1 MDFVEPEPATDPLD
15 TALTLRL
22 TRERAMVGAALLD
35 PACADLL
42 LAEVEPRDLICS
54 VAESVLKALAEV
66 RDDDPVAYATDPTVE
81 LVAARAGRCVQ
92 ELGGRVAV
100 EALVADRPALREASA
115 ALRAAVATM
124 APVEEEP
131 LVKLA
136 KAELGATEQRVNA
149 CGR

>member
-1 MDFVEPEPATDPLD
+1 MDALD
-15 TALTLRL
+15 AALTLRL
-22 TRERAMVGAALLD
+22 ARERALVGAALLD

-42 LAEVEPRDLICS
+42 LAELKPRDLICS
-54 VAESVLKALAEV
+54 VAEAVLRTLKEV
-66 RDDDPVAYATDPTVE
+66 QEDNPVACATEPTVE